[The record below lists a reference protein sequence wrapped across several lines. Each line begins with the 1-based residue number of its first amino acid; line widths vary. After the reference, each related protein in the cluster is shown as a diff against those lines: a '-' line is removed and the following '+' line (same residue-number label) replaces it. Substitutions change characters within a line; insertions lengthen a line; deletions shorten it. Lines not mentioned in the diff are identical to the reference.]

1 MCKFVKLRITF
12 SISVYTMRVTMIM
25 FVQLFEPRGRR
36 FTNVRYYCRYY
47 HVIGI
52 PLGKIPDP
60 LRASQD
66 PDFPKGCPRFPYM
79 TVFRQVITR
88 AEFL

>member
-1 MCKFVKLRITF
+1 MADNILYLGVHHACYNDYVCSALC
-12 SISVYTMRVTMIM
+12 
-25 FVQLFEPRGRR
+25 RR
-36 FTNVRYYCRYY
+36 FTNVPYYCRYY